1 MAILNSKLIY
11 KYVEMIVHQYGFTG
25 FRLSNQ
31 YVEVMPLPPITQ
43 SNQHIVNQ
51 IETLVD
57 EILSVKKQNPQADTS
72 TWEREIDNLV
82 YLLYEL
88 NDEEIKIIEGK

>member
-31 YVEVMPLPPITQ
+31 YVEIMPLPPITPANQ
-43 SNQHIVNQ
+43 SIVKQ
-51 IETLVD
+51 IEALVD
-57 EILSVKKQNPQADTS
+57 KILFAKKADPQADTS
-72 TWEREIDNLV
+72 NWEGR
-82 YLLYEL
+82 
-88 NDEEIKIIEGK
+88 